1 MPTKT
6 IVNLASANETYTAAA
21 GDYEING
28 MGGNDTITTG
38 AGNSFVTIGVGNSTI
53 TTGAGDSIVKTLD
66 GNQTITTGA
75 GNSSVTTG
83 VGNSTITTGA
93 GDSTVLA
100 SGGNNTVTTGA
111 GASNVTTGVGDDTIT
126 AGAGDAVVDSGLGND
141 TVTTAAGND
150 LVTYRVTGNAGHHSL
165 FTAAAGVDTLNLVM
179 TRAEWMS
186 DAVQTD
192 VATYLSFLAAN
203 KGASGENNA
212 TEYTF
217 KAFGL
222 TASAFEKLQVH
233 VDGVSI
239 DPANHPVAL
248 GDDEMTT
255 TENEVSAAVD
265 VLSNDSVPDLIKTL
279 TYTDSLNGS
288 VQLDAAYVNTAS
300 PAAAQFIYTPTAGF
314 YDYLAVGETAN
325 DVFTYTVTDATGDVK
340 TATVNVT
347 ITGTNDAPVIT
358 SATQAA
364 GVSEGNDKPL
374 SAMSASGTV
383 GYRDVDLSDMHT
395 LSISTAAAYGNA
407 SVDAQGNWSY
417 TVVDAGAVNALA
429 VGEHL
434 ADSFT
439 VMVDDGHGGKALQ
452 SVHIE
457 ITGTNDA
464 PIITSSAQAGAV
476 KEDAALVATGTVASS
491 DVDNG
496 ATATYT
502 GSATGTYGS
511 FAVNAATGVWTYTL
525 ANAAHQNL
533 AQGESQSETFTVTV
547 TDDKGAAA
555 SQVVVM
561 SITGTNDAPVI
572 GIAVLSG
579 TVTEQIT
586 PAGNLI
592 SSGAINFSDVDL
604 SDVHTVSA
612 VMSAA
617 DTLGSLTAT
626 VSTDDS
632 HTTGLDGVVTWA
644 YSVADS
650 AVEYLAAGQT
660 KVETFTVSLSDG
672 HGGVVQS
679 TVSVTIAGTNDAAVM
694 TGTMT
699 DPLYAATHPAWG
711 TFTNAS
717 GVWIAPNGGSDGD
730 ILPHSVIRQFVASQA
745 GTYDL
750 KFSADNFGSVS
761 IDGIAIA
768 GLQGFTQYSSQAT
781 GSIFLAAGTH
791 TIVMDV
797 QNYGGPAGFALTV
810 ADPTGNVIW
819 NTRTQLDP
827 VALVVAYTENQAAQA
842 ISAGLT
848 IAYIDSMQLV
858 SATVSIGNGFATGQ
872 DILGFVNQNGISGSY
887 NSASGVLGLNGLAT
901 VAQYQAALR
910 SVSYSN
916 SSESPST
923 AARTVNFV
931 VNDGASQFNLS
942 NTVSST
948 VIVRAVNDVP
958 IVATTDVTGSVIE
971 LTTTPG
977 TARLTESG
985 TIAFT
990 DADLTDNH
998 SISSVMPIASA
1009 LGTLTASV
1017 STDSTGT
1024 GLGGVVTWNYSV
1036 ADSAVEYLATG
1047 EAKVETFSFNV
1058 MDGKGGSIERTI
1070 TVTITGTNDA
1080 PMITSAAQSGAV
1092 TGGAGQAA
1100 SSMTAT
1106 GQVTFSD
1113 VDLTDTGTLSIST
1126 AAGHGSTS
1134 VNSLGKWSYTVNN
1147 DSAVTRLTSGQHL
1160 TDSFTVLV
1168 DDLHG
1173 GRVSQ
1178 SVSIDIGAPN
1188 HAPVANPDSGVSI
1201 NSNGSVPVSFTPIGS
1216 AYQNGTGSSE
1226 YVITQAL
1233 NTQVGALWSNSKVS
1247 LNSSFSI
1254 SAQLYFGT
1262 KDYDGADGFSFIVQN
1277 QSKTV
1282 IGLAGQGL
1290 GYQGITK
1297 SVGVE
1302 FDTYY
1307 NGGTTDIENDHMN
1320 INTGG
1325 LMNAV
1330 GGVIDL
1336 GNIEDGR
1343 YHGVNINWAAFTKML
1358 TISFDNAFTETKYVD
1373 MVGEVGNAEAYIGFA
1388 GSTGGSV
1395 NLQKINTLNYKSV
1408 DSSVVLDV
1416 LANDT
1421 DVDTGDKAGLKVI
1434 SAASTKGATVNF
1446 SGLAGAGIT
1455 YSPSHAFDNL
1465 AVGSTTT
1472 DMINYTIADSHGA
1485 MSSSIATIT
1494 IVGVALNV

>member
-1 MPTKT
+1 
-6 IVNLASANETYTAAA
+6 
-21 GDYEING
+21 
-28 MGGNDTITTG
+28 
-38 AGNSFVTIGVGNSTI
+38 
-53 TTGAGDSIVKTLD
+53 
-66 GNQTITTGA
+66 
-75 GNSSVTTG
+75 
-83 VGNSTITTGA
+83 
-93 GDSTVLA
+93 
-100 SGGNNTVTTGA
+100 
-111 GASNVTTGVGDDTIT
+111 
-126 AGAGDAVVDSGLGND
+126 
-141 TVTTAAGND
+141 
-150 LVTYRVTGNAGHHSL
+150 
-165 FTAAAGVDTLNLVM
+165 
-179 TRAEWMS
+179 MS
-186 DAVQTD
+186 
-192 VATYLSFLAAN
+192 
-203 KGASGENNA
+203 
-212 TEYTF
+212 
-217 KAFGL
+217 
-222 TASAFEKLQVH
+222 
-233 VDGVSI
+233 
-239 DPANHPVAL
+239 
-248 GDDEMTT
+248 
-255 TENEVSAAVD
+255 
-265 VLSNDSVPDLIKTL
+265 
-279 TYTDSLNGS
+279 
-288 VQLDAAYVNTAS
+288 
-300 PAAAQFIYTPTAGF
+300 
-314 YDYLAVGETAN
+314 
-325 DVFTYTVTDATGDVK
+325 
-340 TATVNVT
+340 
-347 ITGTNDAPVIT
+347 
-358 SATQAA
+358 
-364 GVSEGNDKPL
+364 
-374 SAMSASGTV
+374 
-383 GYRDVDLSDMHT
+383 
-395 LSISTAAAYGNA
+395 
-407 SVDAQGNWSY
+407 
-417 TVVDAGAVNALA
+417 
-429 VGEHL
+429 
-434 ADSFT
+434 
-439 VMVDDGHGGKALQ
+439 
-452 SVHIE
+452 

-679 TVSVTIAGTNDAAVM
+679 TVSVTIAGTNDAAVITGAASSNLTETNAAQSTGGTLSATDVDSSAAFTVRSGVAGSNGYGSFGINAAGAWTYAMNSAHNEFAGGTNYTDSFTVATADGTQQVVSVTIAGTNDAAVM

>member
-38 AGNSFVTIGVGNSTI
+38 AGNSFVTTGVGNSTI

-150 LVTYRVTGNAGHHSL
+150 LVIYRVTGNAGHHSL

-279 TYTDSLNGS
+279 TYTNSLNGS

-314 YDYLAVGETAN
+314 YDYLAVGETAS

-572 GIAVLSG
+572 GTAVLSS

-679 TVSVTIAGTNDAAVM
+679 TVSVTIAGTNDAAVITGAASSNLTETNAAQSTSGTLSATDVDSSAAFTVRSGVAGSNGYGSFGINAAGAWTYAM
-694 TGTMT
+694 NSAHNEFAGGTNYTDSFTVATADGTQQVVSVTIAGTNDAPVITTADLSGSLFVSPTNVSAVGSAYLNGNQSLVNTLGGTHGFGENILPANDDGSSASINITSMFGAAGINFFGNHYTSLYVNNNGNLSFTGPDNTFSPGPLSPSKAVIAPFWYDVDTRNGSSPVTPGGNSTGSDLVYWDIDSTNRVFTATWDDVGRYPEVNSVPNAYQVQLIDEGSGNFDIVYRYENINYSTGARAGYSSGNGVNAFELAQSSNPSSMLTLGTTLGNTGTQ
-699 DPLYAATHPAWG
+699 
-711 TFTNAS
+711 
-717 GVWIAPNGGSDGD
+717 GVYEF
-730 ILPHSVIRQFVASQA
+730 SVRA
-745 GTYDL
+745 
-750 KFSADNFGSVS
+750 GSVTAANLTETGV
-761 IDGIAIA
+761 IK
-768 GLQGFTQYSSQAT
+768 FTDEDRS
-781 GSIFLAAGTH
+781 
-791 TIVMDV
+791 DV
-797 QNYGGPAGFALTV
+797 HLV
-810 ADPTGNVIW
+810 SPTG
-819 NTRTQLDP
+819 T
-827 VALVVAYTENQAAQA
+827 A
-842 ISAGLT
+842 I
-848 IAYIDSMQLV
+848 
-858 SATVSIGNGFATGQ
+858 
-872 DILGFVNQNGISGSY
+872 GS
-887 NSASGVLGLNGLAT
+887 T
-901 VAQYQAALR
+901 
-910 SVSYSN
+910 
-916 SSESPST
+916 
-923 AARTVNFV
+923 
-931 VNDGASQFNLS
+931 
-942 NTVSST
+942 
-948 VIVRAVNDVP
+948 
-958 IVATTDVTGSVIE
+958 
-971 LTTTPG
+971 
-977 TARLTESG
+977 
-985 TIAFT
+985 
-990 DADLTDNH
+990 
-998 SISSVMPIASA
+998 
-1009 LGTLTASV
+1009 LGTLTAVQNSD
-1017 STDSTGT
+1017 TTGS
-1024 GLGGVVTWNYSV
+1024 GIGGQITWNYSV
-1036 ADSAVEYLATG
+1036 S
-1047 EAKVETFSFNV
+1047 
-1058 MDGKGGSIERTI
+1058 
-1070 TVTITGTNDA
+1070 
-1080 PMITSAAQSGAV
+1080 
-1092 TGGAGQAA
+1092 QAA
-1100 SSMTAT
+1100 IQSVVAP
-1106 GQVTFSD
+1106 GQ
-1113 VDLTDTGTLSIST
+1113 
-1126 AAGHGSTS
+1126 
-1134 VNSLGKWSYTVNN
+1134 
-1147 DSAVTRLTSGQHL
+1147 TRIE
-1160 TDSFTVLV
+1160 SFTINLN
-1168 DDLHG
+1168 DQHG
-1173 GRVSQ
+1173 GVITEQ
-1178 SVSIDIGAPN
+1178 
-1188 HAPVANPDSGVSI
+1188 I
-1201 NSNGSVPVSFTPIGS
+1201 NITI
-1216 AYQNGTGSSE
+1216 NGTG
-1226 YVITQAL
+1226 QAL
-1233 NTQVGALWSNSKVS
+1233 AGGPGSDV
-1247 LNSSFSI
+1247 LNGSAI
-1254 SAQLYFGT
+1254 S
-1262 KDYDGADGFSFIVQN
+1262 D
-1277 QSKTV
+1277 V
-1282 IGLAGQGL
+1282 ISGL
-1290 GYQGITK
+1290 GGNDQI
-1297 SVGVE
+1297 
-1302 FDTYY
+1302 
-1307 NGGTTDIENDHMN
+1307 NGLGGNDLL
-1320 INTGG
+1320 TGG
-1325 LMNAV
+1325 LGADTFVFNM
-1330 GGVIDL
+1330 
-1336 GNIEDGR
+1336 
-1343 YHGVNINWAAFTKML
+1343 
-1358 TISFDNAFTETKYVD
+1358 S
-1373 MVGEVGNAEAYIGFA
+1373 A
-1388 GSTGGSV
+1388 G
-1395 NLQKINTLNYKSV
+1395 
-1408 DSSVVLDV
+1408 
-1416 LANDT
+1416 NDT
-1421 DVDTGDKAGLKVI
+1421 ITD
-1434 SAASTKGATVNF
+1434 F
-1446 SGLAGAGIT
+1446 SGLGGEGDKIFLTGISGVNNFAQVLAHT
-1455 YSPSHAFDNL
+1455 TQDGNNAVIHLSP
-1465 AVGSTTT
+1465 
-1472 DMINYTIADSHGA
+1472 ADS
-1485 MSSSIATIT
+1485 IT
-1494 IVGVALNV
+1494 LISVNVPQLAASDFMFA